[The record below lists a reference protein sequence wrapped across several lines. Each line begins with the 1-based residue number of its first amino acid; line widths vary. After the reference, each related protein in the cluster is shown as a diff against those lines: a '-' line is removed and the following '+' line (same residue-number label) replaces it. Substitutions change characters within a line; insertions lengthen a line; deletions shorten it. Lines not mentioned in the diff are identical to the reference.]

1 MSALARVA
9 RRIVRKA
16 LKPLRLRLIA
26 WRAARAEE
34 YAADLAD
41 MREVYAK
48 AIATQQ
54 EYLVYLADQRM
65 QIERGLA

>member
-1 MSALARVA
+1 
-9 RRIVRKA
+9 
-16 LKPLRLRLIA
+16 
-26 WRAARAEE
+26 
-34 YAADLAD
+34 